1 MSVFYSQKNKKDVRF
16 LKDPIFL
23 NYRLPTLLS
32 LMYVS
37 IFGTPGDIELSWFP
51 KKKKHRACS
60 ACKYTLPSPSCCGS
74 SMCGTHTLPT
84 KKNKEHL
91 CVTMNLI
98 VI

>member
-51 KKKKHRACS
+51 KKKK
-60 ACKYTLPSPSCCGS
+60 T
-74 SMCGTHTLPT
+74 
-84 KKNKEHL
+84 
-91 CVTMNLI
+91 
-98 VI
+98 